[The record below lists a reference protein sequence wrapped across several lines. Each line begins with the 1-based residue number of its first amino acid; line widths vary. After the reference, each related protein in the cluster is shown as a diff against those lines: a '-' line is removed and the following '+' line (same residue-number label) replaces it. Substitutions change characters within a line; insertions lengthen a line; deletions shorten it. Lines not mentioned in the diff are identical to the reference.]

1 MSFFEVSKIKGG
13 TFSSKKSISDQQ
25 TRVEDVVDGFHELLR
40 IWRSVVGI
48 EKVAEDWLKHA
59 YLLNP
64 I

>member
-1 MSFFEVSKIKGG
+1 MSFFEVSKIKGV

-40 IWRSVVGI
+40 IWRSAVGI
-48 EKVAEDWLKHA
+48 EKVQEDWLKHA